1 MLASPAAQSPT
12 AQSPSDQP
20 RTPTPSAQPWTAERI
35 IEADQRYVWHPYAP
49 RTLADTDGEAFQTA
63 QAVAST
69 EGVNLHLAD
78 GRTVI
83 DGMSSWWAACH
94 GHGHPH
100 LVEAAHRQIDRMSHV
115 MFGGLTHQP
124 AAELAERL
132 VNWVNS
138 GSVNAGDPMD
148 GVFYSDSGSVAVE
161 VALKMALQY
170 QRGTG
175 NPHRDRF
182 LTWRS
187 GYHGDTQGPMSV
199 CDPDGGMHAL
209 WEGTLT
215 RQHFVPAPPVMG
227 ASEQQRADYLADL
240 ERSLVEA
247 GNIAA
252 VIVEPIV
259 QGAGGMRFHDAQ
271 LITGLREICD
281 RTGTLLILDEIAT
294 GFGRTG
300 HALACHAA
308 GVLPDILCLGK
319 ALTGGF
325 MSFAA
330 TLTSARVARG
340 IDSPSGGGAL
350 MHGPTF
356 MGNPLAC
363 SVAGAALDL
372 IESGYW
378 RESVPRIETGLQ
390 RLHDVCGPADNPAV
404 ADVRVL
410 GAIGVV
416 EMREPI
422 DMRTATDALLDSGVW
437 LRPFGRL
444 LYTMPPFISTDED
457 IATIVN
463 AMAHTVAQLAH

>member
-1 MLASPAAQSPT
+1 M
-12 AQSPSDQP
+12 
-20 RTPTPSAQPWTAERI
+20 
-35 IEADQRYVWHPYAP
+35 WHPYAP
-49 RTLADTDGEAFQTA
+49 RTLADTDADAFQAA

-215 RQHFVPAPPVMG
+215 RQRFVPAPPVMG
-227 ASEQQRADYLADL
+227 ATEQQRADYLADL

-259 QGAGGMRFHDAQ
+259 QGAGGMRFHDAE

-356 MGNPLAC
+356 MGNPWPARSRALRWTSSSRAIGANPCPASRPGCSDSTTSAAPPTTQPWQTFAC
-363 SVAGAALDL
+363 SAPSAWWRCANPSTCARPRMRCWIAACGCAPSAACSTPCRRSSARTRTSPPSSTLWHTPWHSSRASPL
-372 IESGYW
+372 
-378 RESVPRIETGLQ
+378 ETACILEA
-390 RLHDVCGPADNPAV
+390 H
-404 ADVRVL
+404 
-410 GAIGVV
+410 
-416 EMREPI
+416 MR
-422 DMRTATDALLDSGVW
+422 R
-437 LRPFGRL
+437 
-444 LYTMPPFISTDED
+444 
-457 IATIVN
+457 
-463 AMAHTVAQLAH
+463 AH